1 MERAGGGGGI
11 FPNTAKDSLERK
23 NRPSC
28 LAGLRYFTVSFLHPL
43 TKRLIGRRRLFQL
56 LLESFFTPPRPG
68 WKSLLPTRKNHAI
81 KSTYPIPTR
90 VATIVDEEFAV
101 VPKSPTKRSALARI
115 PTDAITFQKTLLRS
129 MTNEITAPAPITP
142 PRPASLVTIKSAIP
156 RTGLLAAI
164 MDQILLVCLR
174 AT

>member
-1 MERAGGGGGI
+1 MTTRSGGCLHPAFSGVPPAPCFLWGVLCGRAG
-11 FPNTAKDSLERK
+11 
-23 NRPSC
+23 
-28 LAGLRYFTVSFLHPL
+28 V
-43 TKRLIGRRRLFQL
+43 RRRLFQL

-68 WKSLLPTRKNHAI
+68 WKSLLSTRKNHAI
-81 KSTYPIPTR
+81 KSTCPIPTR

-142 PRPASLVTIKSAIP
+142 LRPASLVTIKSAIP